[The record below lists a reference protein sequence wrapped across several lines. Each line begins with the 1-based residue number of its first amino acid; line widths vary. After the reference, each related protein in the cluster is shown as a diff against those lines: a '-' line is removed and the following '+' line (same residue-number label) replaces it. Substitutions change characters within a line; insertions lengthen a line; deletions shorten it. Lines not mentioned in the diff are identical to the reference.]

1 MTATASLL
9 RWVLLPGML
18 LAFLVPAVVFLVC
31 ALLAD
36 LTLADSLRE
45 TGAQFVVE
53 RRHLW
58 GVGVLGLIPVLLL
71 TGLGW
76 VLGRWLEPLRT
87 RRICQAG
94 LLGIALILVWVNVEF
109 WPGYL
114 PERAF
119 RGFPHGLEFVIGPL
133 FFAPTAMLLLML
145 CAWLVT
151 RPDAAP

>member
-1 MTATASLL
+1 VTARASLL
-9 RWVLLPGML
+9 RWVFLPGML
-18 LAFLVPAVVFLVC
+18 MAFLVPVLVFLAC

-76 VLGRWLEPLRT
+76 VLGRWLEPIRT
-87 RRICQAG
+87 RCICQAG
-94 LLGIALILVWVNVEF
+94 LLGIAHSGL
-109 WPGYL
+109 GQ
-114 PERAF
+114 
-119 RGFPHGLEFVIGPL
+119 RGVLARLSAG
-133 FFAPTAMLLLML
+133 
-145 CAWLVT
+145 AWLS
-151 RPDAAP
+151 RLPAWP